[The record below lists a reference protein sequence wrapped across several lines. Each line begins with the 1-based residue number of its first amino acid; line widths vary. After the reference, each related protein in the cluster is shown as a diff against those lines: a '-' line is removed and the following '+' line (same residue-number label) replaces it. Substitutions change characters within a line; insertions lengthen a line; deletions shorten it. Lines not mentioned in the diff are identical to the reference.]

1 LENMDLIGVAS
12 TGRGAGRSARQAPS
26 ALQHLR
32 RELDGVRLYEFET
45 TIALQIDD
53 WSVTRVLIPAMA
65 QSEALTLVNGISWS
79 VPLASCFLM
88 FRRALTNDEVIAPA
102 LMLTKAGLAGLAN
115 PELND
120 FSIPVHARLQAFL
133 DLHLSWTGQVSRS
146 QAPDYVLITAGGGR
160 HAGVFDG
167 RIRPLPIRRERRGPR
182 GDTGPWGRVH
192 PPLASPPV

>member
-1 LENMDLIGVAS
+1 MDLIGVAS

-79 VPLASCFLM
+79 VPLA
-88 FRRALTNDEVIAPA
+88 PA
-102 LMLTKAGLAGLAN
+102 TRTVN
-115 PELND
+115 PLLSNN
-120 FSIPVHARLQAFL
+120 SITLC
-133 DLHLSWTGQVSRS
+133 
-146 QAPDYVLITAGGGR
+146 
-160 HAGVFDG
+160 
-167 RIRPLPIRRERRGPR
+167 
-182 GDTGPWGRVH
+182 WG
-192 PPLASPPV
+192 SF